1 MLKTFFTFSLGTIF
15 GVLLARRV
23 HNFFQFEGVRRL
35 AASANINKRVLLNSS
50 PVEEQRRS

>member
-35 AASANINKRVLLNSS
+35 AACANINKRVLLNSS
-50 PVEEQRRS
+50 PVEEQRRP